1 MFKVKAVVV
10 DFLGDKER
18 YPCHHQYKIGDE
30 FIFDGASF
38 QGTICPSLAISAV
51 PKMMELHSAGPRY
64 RDYLFYYPFLY
75 APLSLDDPDLKK
87 YDGLGYKNVLSNY
100 NEPRYHM
107 AKLTSSETFKW
118 PPQEERFKQREV
130 KLICPDYRT
139 SVVVKIE
146 AFDLSDQGR
155 NIPFFRREMMILY
168 KVLKKPG
175 IKANRILKEF
185 SKTQIEEIY
194 PALGQAMVDSLLDEL
209 AVMGYL
215 EIQDGKVFAQEKAE
229 AKLNEFKESLT
240 STERAALEI

>member
-139 SVVVKIE
+139 SVVVKVE

-240 STERAALEI
+240 SAERAALEI